1 MNATREGDKLIV
13 HQVMTK
19 DRTKL
24 MAMRAYFDAKSNTWS
39 LAYNAKN
46 LSMLQ
51 SINCSIP
58 SYIFAGKTL
67 QQYMRFRLRSV
78 TIPKRITAGLFPYQA
93 EALRYL
99 EAGWSLLADEMGL
112 GKTPVALRFAELHK
126 DYRRVIVVVPA
137 YLKEKWE
144 YEARRWTT
152 REVQIVNGTR
162 QVTLIR
168 SGIIIIN
175 YDILHF
181 HMENLMKV
189 KYLLIADEVHMC
201 GNVGTKRTTALYKLS
216 LNCDRPPIAMTGTPV
231 LKDSLNLFPIL
242 NIIDSS
248 QFYSRV
254 LFIQRY
260 CKQSRKRVVGS
271 MNHAELYA
279 KLRRSIMIRRTY
291 DEVKSQFGS
300 KYDVTNVL
308 DIVPFALDNRK
319 EYERADYDIGAY
331 AKEQGL
337 YYDFET
343 LQLQKSRILKQISY
357 QGKKKKVMEWLDNF
371 LLSGEK
377 ITLFFMYTKHLEE
390 FAEKYGAMIINGNTP
405 INKRFGMVN
414 EFNTNNQ
421 QVLCGNIKAC
431 GVGLDITGCH
441 NCMFIDMDTIYDNMA
456 QAYKRFSRYG
466 QKAPF
471 VNVWFAVGKNT
482 IESQKILHTLDTRR
496 NDAKQII
503 DGVSL
508 KREEKMAT
516 LYLD

>member
-1 MNATREGDKLIV
+1 
-13 HQVMTK
+13 
-19 DRTKL
+19 
-24 MAMRAYFDAKSNTWS
+24 
-39 LAYNAKN
+39 
-46 LSMLQ
+46 
-51 SINCSIP
+51 
-58 SYIFAGKTL
+58 
-67 QQYMRFRLRSV
+67 
-78 TIPKRITAGLFPYQA
+78 
-93 EALRYL
+93 
-99 EAGWSLLADEMGL
+99 
-112 GKTPVALRFAELHK
+112 
-126 DYRRVIVVVPA
+126 
-137 YLKEKWE
+137 
-144 YEARRWTT
+144 
-152 REVQIVNGTR
+152 
-162 QVTLIR
+162 
-168 SGIIIIN
+168 
-175 YDILHF
+175 
-181 HMENLMKV
+181 
-189 KYLLIADEVHMC
+189 
-201 GNVGTKRTTALYKLS
+201 
-216 LNCDRPPIAMTGTPV
+216 
-231 LKDSLNLFPIL
+231 
-242 NIIDSS
+242 
-248 QFYSRV
+248 
-254 LFIQRY
+254 
-260 CKQSRKRVVGS
+260 
-271 MNHAELYA
+271 
-279 KLRRSIMIRRTY
+279 MIRRTY